1 MNSHKIFVS
10 FQYPTEARVPTMDRL
25 ESKFGEH
32 AYALLLGG
40 NMERFQSFVDS
51 TEKLN
56 KISRDESK
64 GERISKSYNPIYVED
79 HDVFEEMRPF
89 VDAPGSRL
97 DQLSQIRENV
107 HKGSVRDSQ
116 FAKIVRDVLGPNEPT
131 TAKEGD
137 LIESIVIGRSAM
149 VAVNKAQEA
158 MVRKGNAGIF
168 CTLKSKNEGLG
179 KLDTFVF
186 LFRAYFSLL
195 LFSLDF
201 SSPPPLSASLTH
213 LTVPTWILFYIACP
227 LFYDTAYCVEEQCF
241 TRATCT

>member
-1 MNSHKIFVS
+1 M
-10 FQYPTEARVPTMDRL
+10 PTMDRL

-201 SSPPPLSASLTH
+201 SSPPPAICLPYSPYSTDVDPFLYCM
-213 LTVPTWILFYIACP
+213 PTL
-227 LFYDTAYCVEEQCF
+227 L
-241 TRATCT
+241 